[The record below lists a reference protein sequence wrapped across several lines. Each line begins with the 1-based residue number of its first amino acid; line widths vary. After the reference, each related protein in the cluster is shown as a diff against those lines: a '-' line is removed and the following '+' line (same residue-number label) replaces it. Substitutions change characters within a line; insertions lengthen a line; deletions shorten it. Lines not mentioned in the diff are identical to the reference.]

1 MSMRELVIL
10 ADNVAGFR
18 EGQSVLLRA
27 RQGCFSE
34 VRAVGAGE
42 LDAAAGNTNGVELL
56 DLRGLL
62 VLPGL
67 IDAHV
72 HAIASGML
80 MLISDLHGVSTLEE
94 VAAAVRHE
102 TQRSAHVIRLGG
114 MDMSRLGAGQS
125 ARITRRWLDDLVPAR
140 PLIVK
145 SVEGHSA
152 WFNTEAWKLTGVHA
166 MLERC
171 QVPAAERQRM
181 WEAGRVHGEAY
192 EKLADAIYDTFSAE
206 ERREGM
212 ARVLRRA
219 VEAGLTGIH
228 CLEGYG
234 ARRRED
240 FALVQELDGQGCR
253 LTLYARD
260 ADPALARELGLRRFG
275 GCWCVDGAI
284 GARSAA
290 IAEPYTDDP
299 GNTGV
304 LYHSTDA
311 LRAWIE
317 SGLALDMQVCV
328 HAIGERALD
337 QVIGI
342 YEGLAA
348 SYDLPRLRPRVD
360 HFVCGTA
367 ELAARAA
374 RLGLCSAM
382 QPAFDAH
389 WGGEEGGYAMRL
401 GPERALNTNPVG
413 GMQRAGLRI
422 AGSSDSYITPLDPLG
437 GMRAAMSHHN
447 TAQRV
452 GFDAALELY
461 TGDAA
466 FLAHQEDDV
475 GHVAE
480 GYRADLTVVRGGRDL
495 AGATVALTLL
505 GGARGLRRLLAPA
518 VSRGQAAHPGVE
530 WTWHD
535 PAGRGFRRRPATPQ
549 GWRSSHLLELQPALA
564 AGVNAARAAREW
576 ECRLPGRWPGRLERK
591 AER

>member
-27 RQGCFSE
+27 RQGRFNE

-42 LDAAAGNTNGVELL
+42 LDAAAENAGGAELL

-62 VLPGL
+62 VLSGL

-125 ARITRRWLDDLVPAR
+125 ARISRQWLDGLAPWR
-140 PLIVK
+140 PLIIK

-152 WFNTEAWKLTGVHA
+152 WFNTEAWELAGVHSI
-166 MLERC
+166 LERC
-171 QVPAAERQRM
+171 RVPAAEQRRM
-181 WEAGRVHGEAY
+181 WEAGRVYGEAY

-212 ARVLRRA
+212 ARVLRRTA
-219 VEAGLTGIH
+219 EAGLTGIH

-240 FALVQELDGQGCR
+240 FALIQELDGCGCR
-253 LTLYARD
+253 LALYARD
-260 ADPALARELGLRRFG
+260 ADPALAKELGLRRFG

-290 IAEPYTDDP
+290 IAEPYADDP
-299 GNTGV
+299 GNTGA

-317 SGLALDMQVCV
+317 AGLAQDMQVCV

-337 QVIGI
+337 QVISI
-342 YEGLAA
+342 HESLAA

-374 RLGLCSAM
+374 RLALCSAM
-382 QPAFDAH
+382 QPAFDAY
-389 WGGEEGGYAMRL
+389 WGGVEGGYATRL
-401 GPERALNTNPVG
+401 GPERALNTNPIG
-413 GMQRAGLRI
+413 GMLRVGLHI

-437 GMRAAMSHHN
+437 GMRAAMHHHN
-447 TAQRV
+447 PAQRV
-452 GFDAALELY
+452 DFDTALRLF
-461 TGDAA
+461 TADAA
-466 FLAHQEDDV
+466 FLAHQEGEV
-475 GHVAE
+475 GRIAE
-480 GYRADLTVVRGGRDL
+480 GYCADLTVVRGGRDL
-495 AGATVALTLL
+495 VGATVALTVL
-505 GGARGLRRLLAPA
+505 GGAVVYGDR
-518 VSRGQAAHPGVE
+518 
-530 WTWHD
+530 
-535 PAGRGFRRRPATPQ
+535 
-549 GWRSSHLLELQPALA
+549 
-564 AGVNAARAAREW
+564 
-576 ECRLPGRWPGRLERK
+576 
-591 AER
+591 